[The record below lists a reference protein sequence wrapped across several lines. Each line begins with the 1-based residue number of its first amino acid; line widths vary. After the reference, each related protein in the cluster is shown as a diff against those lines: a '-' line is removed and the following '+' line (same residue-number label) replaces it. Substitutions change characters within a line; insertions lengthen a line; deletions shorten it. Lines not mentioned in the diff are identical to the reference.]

1 LVDVPIVRYIKQK
14 MGLVLMSPH
23 GSRSISI
30 TITDLK
36 PNESE
41 MPGEPSGSPSNMK
54 WTELNKSNRMI
65 MPQRLIAANNK
76 AQS

>member
-1 LVDVPIVRYIKQK
+1 
-14 MGLVLMSPH
+14 
-23 GSRSISI
+23 
-30 TITDLK
+30 
-36 PNESE
+36 
-41 MPGEPSGSPSNMK
+41 MPGELSGSPSNMK

>member
-1 LVDVPIVRYIKQK
+1 
-14 MGLVLMSPH
+14 MSPY
-23 GSRSISI
+23 GSRTISI

-41 MPGEPSGSPSNMK
+41 MAGEPSGSPSKTK

>member
-1 LVDVPIVRYIKQK
+1 MDLEL
-14 MGLVLMSPH
+14 LVLLSQ
-23 GSRSISI
+23 
-30 TITDLK
+30 TLK

-41 MPGEPSGSPSNMK
+41 MAGEPSGSPSNTE

-65 MPQRLIAANNK
+65 MPQRHITANNK

>member
-1 LVDVPIVRYIKQK
+1 
-14 MGLVLMSPH
+14 
-23 GSRSISI
+23 
-30 TITDLK
+30 
-36 PNESE
+36 
-41 MPGEPSGSPSNMK
+41 MK

>member
-1 LVDVPIVRYIKQK
+1 VPIFRYIKQK
-14 MGLVLMSPH
+14 TGLVLMSPY
-23 GSRSISI
+23 GSRTISI

-41 MPGEPSGSPSNMK
+41 MAGEPSGSPSNTE

-65 MPQRLIAANNK
+65 MPQRHITANNK